1 MISTLANLLGS
12 SVTTPDAACPAIPT
26 PNADPAPAN
35 NTAIAA
41 PNNPYTTPSSP
52 AIFIM
57 LFPP

>member
-41 PNNPYTTPSSP
+41 PNNPYTTPSRCV
-52 AIFIM
+52 
-57 LFPP
+57 